1 MRITKRIEAYIYE
14 QVNTIANIKRQA
26 IESKY
31 AEAENVFKAF
41 IQRIDQCC
49 ESLNNELEAEMKKF
63 GYEYRHY
70 YDARLIE
77 SKSSSISSPATSE
90 KMKELRTIDKWVN
103 EQTNLLCV
111 KMEMG
116 GDMDTLT
123 KMLEEL
129 KASLG

>member
-1 MRITKRIEAYIYE
+1 MRITKRIEAYIHE
-14 QVNTIANIKRQA
+14 QVNTIANIKRRA

-41 IQRIDQCC
+41 VQRIDQCC
-49 ESLNNELEAEMKKF
+49 EGLNNELEAEMKKF
-63 GYEYRHY
+63 GYEYKRY
-70 YDARLIE
+70 YDTRLVE
-77 SKSSSISSPATSE
+77 SKSSGISSPATSE
-90 KMKELRTIDKWVN
+90 KMKELRTVDKWVD

-116 GDMDTLT
+116 GDMDTLA

>member
-1 MRITKRIEAYIYE
+1 MRITKRIEAYIHE
-14 QVNTIANIKRQA
+14 QVNTIANIKRQG
-26 IESKY
+26 IENKY
-31 AEAENVFKAF
+31 AEAENVFNAF
-41 IQRIDQCC
+41 VQRIDQCC
-49 ESLNNELEAEMKKF
+49 ESLNSELEAEMKRF
-63 GYEYRHY
+63 GYEYKRY
-70 YDARLIE
+70 YDTRLVE
-77 SKSSSISSPATSE
+77 SKSSGIGSPATCE
-90 KMKELRTIDKWVN
+90 KKKELRTVDKWVD

>member
-1 MRITKRIEAYIYE
+1 MRITKRIEVYIHK

-41 IQRIDQCC
+41 IQRIDQRC
-49 ESLNNELEAEMKKF
+49 ESLNNELEIEMKKF
-63 GYEYRHY
+63 GYEYRRY

-90 KMKELRTIDKWVN
+90 KMKELRTIDKWVD

-116 GDMDTLT
+116 GNMDTLT

-129 KASLG
+129 KASLD